1 LLLLLCKSPP
11 PLILGLHL
19 FTNLHFFHHSLAMIL
34 NLSIGEEIEQDA
46 KEIEGH
52 HIPADVLAGPSSSH
66 SVDVIEKAEP
76 KNGSSTVT
84 PV

>member
-1 LLLLLCKSPP
+1 
-11 PLILGLHL
+11 
-19 FTNLHFFHHSLAMIL
+19 MIL

-52 HIPADVLAGPSSSH
+52 HIPAEVLAGPTSSH
-66 SVDVIEKAEP
+66 SVDVTEKSEP
-76 KNGSSTVT
+76 KKGSSTVT